1 MEKPGSAKG
10 RQGRS
15 RRMGVSYNARQYRLH
30 RERGTCID
38 GLFAIGHD
46 FSHNGNHLSPGLPS
60 IPFMKPTSRVS
71 RLYEVMDLMLD
82 SVGDPLALKNLAAS
96 ASYSSF
102 HFDRIFRELTGFSA
116 VEYQRKRRLRRAAHL
131 LRHEPDVSILR
142 IAQDCGFPSNAA
154 FAKAFRQQ
162 FAMSAKAWREGGWRT
177 YMDQQVGRESDV
189 SFFVAEPGNLA
200 VILAPYCAPVPGSVA
215 ARIRVQALPA
225 LKLRYQRFFGQSGAA
240 LSIACNDFICER
252 ERLGDTDPATPWYG
266 VFDED
271 PGFTGEREYCYDFG
285 FAGTTR
291 ADPSLGLRLL
301 PAGSYAVLDFCGE
314 WPRFRS
320 MYEDWLDR
328 QASWR
333 LDSTRPHIQ
342 KVERGPDG
350 GWRGWLALPVKKR

>member
-1 MEKPGSAKG
+1 
-10 RQGRS
+10 
-15 RRMGVSYNARQYRLH
+15 
-30 RERGTCID
+30 
-38 GLFAIGHD
+38 
-46 FSHNGNHLSPGLPS
+46 
-60 IPFMKPTSRVS
+60 MKPTERVS

-82 SVGDPLALKNLAAS
+82 SVGDPLALKSLAAS

-131 LRHEPDVSILR
+131 LRHEPDVPIVR

-154 FAKAFRQQ
+154 FAKAFKQQ
-162 FAMSAKAWREGGWRT
+162 FAMSAKAWREGGWRA

-189 SFFVAEPGNLA
+189 SFFVAEPDNLE
-200 VILAPYCAPVPGSVA
+200 VILAHYSPPQPGTVA
-215 ARIRVQALPA
+215 ARIAVRSLPA
-225 LKLRYQRFFGQSGAA
+225 VLLRYQRFFGQSGAA
-240 LSIACNDFICER
+240 LSIACNGFIRER
-252 ERLGDTDPATPWYG
+252 EQSEGTGTAWYG

-285 FAGTTR
+285 FDGEDD
-291 ADPSLGLRLL
+291 ADPCLGLRVL
-301 PAGSYAVLDFCGE
+301 PAGSYACLDFHNE

-328 QASWR
+328 QALWR
-333 LDSTRPHIQ
+333 LDATRPHIQ

-350 GWRGWLALPVKKR
+350 RWQGWLALPIKKR